1 MGVGR
6 SLSSVMAEIRS
17 FDLEKIKV
25 VTESLNR
32 CREMVEN
39 ANTYLKIEE
48 KTEIRNKLQEL
59 ISDPN
64 LWDDAENAKEVNLQF
79 GRVSDDIDVIQ
90 SLNSRISDVET
101 LLSLAKEESDIDTF
115 DEAVSLIH
123 VLEKDVGELE
133 IRSLLSGEHDESDA
147 IVEVHGGAG
156 GTDAQDWAE
165 MLFRMYI
172 RWAERRGFTYEI
184 DEVTDGQQAGIL
196 SATFIVKGRFAYG
209 LLSTERGVH
218 RLVRMSPFDTAHRR
232 HTSFAA
238 IDVVP
243 LIEDDS
249 NEIEISDD
257 DIRIDTYRSSG
268 AGGQHVNK
276 TDSAVRITHIPTGVV
291 VACQN
296 ERSQHQ
302 NRLKALQ
309 ILSSKLAELKRSE
322 LQQKL
327 DNLSGPNADAA
338 FGSQIRSY
346 VLAPYQLVKDLR
358 TGSETGNV
366 VNVLDGDI
374 DQFIEAYLHY
384 KRSNG

>member
-1 MGVGR
+1 
-6 SLSSVMAEIRS
+6 MAEIRS

>member
-1 MGVGR
+1 
-6 SLSSVMAEIRS
+6 MAEIRS

-25 VTESLNR
+25 VTESLDR

-123 VLEKDVGELE
+123 VLEKDLGELE

-276 TDSAVRITHIPTGVV
+276 TDSAVRITHIPTGIV

-302 NRLKALQ
+302 NRQKALQ

-358 TGSETGNV
+358 TGSESGNV